1 MVEVTTEQQMRQEAL
16 YLRTLRVACERVKE
30 VIEGPDVDIDR
41 IVRAVRDNGGRVSNK
56 LIAEFPALADSG
68 VAQAVAEAAESAF
81 LPSASA

>member
-1 MVEVTTEQQMRQEAL
+1 MRLEAL
-16 YLRTLRVACERVKE
+16 YLRTLRVARERVKE

-41 IVRAVRDNGGRVSNK
+41 IVRAVRDDGGRVSNK

-68 VAQAVAEAAESAF
+68 VAQSVAEAVESAF